1 MKYKTILASAAAI
14 FVFCLAGL
22 NLAAGR
28 SDVADAAM
36 KGDKAAVR
44 ALLER
49 KADVNAP
56 QVDGAVALHWAVY
69 KDDIELADM
78 LLRAGAKPDVV
89 NREGITPLHM
99 ASLYGDVKMMDRL
112 LEAGGNPNRRGPAG
126 ETMLMLAARNG
137 NPEAITLL
145 IRAGVD
151 VNTQEPIRGTTALMW
166 AAEQKH
172 PAAVRALLDAKA
184 DPAIR
189 SAGAGL
195 PRNYLSPKVNTA
207 AVEAAA
213 RRHMTAAASART
225 YEQQLAIEGV
235 GGRFGGTDRT
245 RVQARQPA
253 GAGQRGQRG
262 AAQASP
268 ENTPADDQGD
278 QDFIYSGLV
287 GTGGG
292 GLTALVLASR
302 EGDLE
307 SAKLLLSAGGGVNQT
322 KEDGWAPLPPATN
335 QRHYTLAG
343 N

>member
-1 MKYKTILASAAAI
+1 MKYKTILASAAI
-14 FVFCLAGL
+14 FLFCLAGL

-28 SDVADAAM
+28 SDIADAAM

-99 ASLYGDVKMMDRL
+99 ASLYGAAKMIDRL
-112 LEAGGNPNRRGPAG
+112 LKAGADPKRPGPAG

-137 NPEAITLL
+137 TPEAITLL
-145 IRAGVD
+145 IAAGVD
-151 VNTQEPIRGTTALMW
+151 VNAKEPIRGTTALMW

-195 PRNYLSPKVNTA
+195 PRNYLSPKVNTS

-213 RRHMTAAASART
+213 RRHMTAAAAGRT
-225 YEQQLAIEGV
+225 YEQQLSIEGV

-245 RVQARQPA
+245 RVPRAQPA

-262 AAQASP
+262 AAQDSP
-268 ENTPADDQGD
+268 ANTPADDQGD
-278 QDFIYSGLV
+278 QDFLYSGL
-287 GTGGG
+287 
-292 GLTALVLASR
+292 LATR
-302 EGDLE
+302 
-307 SAKLLLSAGGGVNQT
+307 A
-322 KEDGWAPLPPATN
+322 
-335 QRHYTLAG
+335 
-343 N
+343 